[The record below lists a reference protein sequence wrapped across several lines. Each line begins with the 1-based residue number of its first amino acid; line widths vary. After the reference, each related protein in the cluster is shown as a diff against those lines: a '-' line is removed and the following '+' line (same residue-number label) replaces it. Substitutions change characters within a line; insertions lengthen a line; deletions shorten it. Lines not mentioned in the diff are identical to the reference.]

1 VHSASPAEVAAAAFC
16 AWQQLKI
23 FNYRAKSCPNM
34 RNISH
39 MSRRYSSEPRRLEI
53 RILGKVGWLNILAV
67 RGEGVSILY

>member
-1 VHSASPAEVAAAAFC
+1 VHSASPAKVAAAAFC